1 MGTIA
6 VSSYLA
12 HWEVALPGILV
23 ALAAV
28 VVMVGDLVSRGP
40 DRDGLAALGI
50 IGLVVAAG
58 AAAWLWIA
66 DGGLGG
72 FENMLRADRYAL
84 FFTMLVCAAA
94 ALTLLMSVEYLRDQ
108 PIPAGDYHAL
118 VLLATVGMVFMA
130 AANDLIVVFLALEVM
145 SLSVYVLAGLLRG
158 DGRSNEAAVKYFLIG
173 AFASAFLL
181 YGIAFIYM
189 AAGSTRLDVI
199 AQAVEGGTTGGFL
212 PLGLAL
218 LVVGFGF
225 KLALIP
231 FHGWAPDVYEGAP
244 TTVTAF
250 MAVGVKAASFAAFA
264 RVMLSA
270 MPDLAASWS
279 AVLWVLAACTMLI
292 GNVLAVTQESVKR
305 MLAYSSISHAG
316 YALIGVVTATPAG
329 GAALLFYLVTYTF
342 MTVGAF
348 AVLVALGRRGE
359 PAETYAD
366 LAGVGFRHPGLGLAM
381 TVCMLSLIGLPPTAG
396 FVAKLQIFRAAV
408 DTGDVGL
415 AVIGVLAS
423 VVSVYYYLGVL
434 VQMYMH
440 ESPAE
445 ATLAGSRPCVVATV
459 VLAATATLLLGLF
472 PAGAIEM
479 ARLSFLSLP

>member
-6 VSSYLA
+6 VSSFLA
-12 HWEVALPGILV
+12 NWEVALPGILV
-23 ALAAV
+23 AVAAII
-28 VVMVGDLVSRGP
+28 VMVGDLLSRGP

-50 IGLVVAAG
+50 IGLAAAAG
-58 AAAWLWIA
+58 AAAWLWVV
-66 DGGLGG
+66 DGGPGG
-72 FENMLRADRYAL
+72 FENTLRADRYAL

-94 ALTLLMSVEYLRDQ
+94 ALTLLMSVEYLREN
-108 PIPAGDYHAL
+108 PIASGDYHAL

-130 AANDLIVVFLALEVM
+130 AANDLIVAFLALEIM
-145 SLSVYVLAGLLRG
+145 SVSVYVLAGMLRG
-158 DGRSNEAAVKYFLIG
+158 DGRSNEAAVKYFLMG

-181 YGIAFIYM
+181 YGMAFVYM
-189 AAGSTRLDVI
+189 AAGSTHLDAI
-199 AQAVEGGTTGGFL
+199 AQAVAAGPVSPYL
-212 PLGLAL
+212 SLGLGL

-264 RVMLSA
+264 RVMLTA
-270 MPDLAASWS
+270 MPDLVASWS
-279 AVLWVLAACTMLI
+279 AVLWVIAALTMVV

-316 YALIGVVTATPAG
+316 YALIGLVTATPAG
-329 GAALLFYLVTYTF
+329 GAALLFYLATYTF

-348 AVLVALGRRGE
+348 GVLVALSRRGE
-359 PAETYAD
+359 PTETYAD

-381 TVCMLSLIGLPPTAG
+381 TVCILSLIGLPPMAG

-408 DTGDVGL
+408 DAGDLGIAL
-415 AVIGVLAS
+415 IGVLSS

-440 ESPAE
+440 ESPRE
-445 ATLAGSRPCVVATV
+445 ASVAHARPCVVATV
-459 VLAATATLLLGLF
+459 LLAATATLLLGLF
-472 PAGAIEM
+472 PAGPIEL